1 MESATQPAKVASD
14 TEKTHRAQASSP
26 KAETTA
32 AGGVGHFDSWPWLVA
47 AFAIVVC
54 LLPIARAGLWDP
66 QEIEVADLARR
77 AAIHVFGAESLRLD
91 GAPDEVP
98 TVEDVGRGEF
108 PVLAVALA
116 LKVFGASAWAA
127 RLPLALWT
135 LVGAA
140 ALYELVRRLESKRV
154 ALLSVVV
161 LVTSPLVFL
170 HSRTALGEAITL
182 ASITLAFSGV
192 MLAWADD
199 TASRNRR
206 LTYLT
211 LGLLGVVTGVWS
223 RGVLIGAGLPLLS
236 AGSAW
241 LIAGALDSSA
251 TGFQLRRATG
261 FGAFVLGL
269 GCAVWGLVALH
280 RGALDSY
287 TAVVGSTLIDPK
299 QLPTHDVV
307 IHYLGHGLFPWSA
320 LLPLAIGAALRPC
333 SDVRRRLRLGLV
345 LAVAVGLLFYS
356 LTISRTGPLAFGGTF
371 ALAALCAL
379 TAASFE
385 RGERG
390 TFAAMVC
397 AAALVLLY
405 KDFENFP
412 EKGLS
417 PFALSTEGS
426 FPETMKQVGKR
437 YFQVVTGL
445 GIVAC
450 VVLVLSRIPWREFVE
465 RWGQT
470 SSRILRLFS
479 RALAAILAGWAK
491 GTAPLRKA
499 FPWPRAITLVV
510 GLGGGGTLLSLG
522 YYPALAAQL
531 SPAGVYTAYQ
541 ELAAEGEPLAV
552 MGEGAK
558 GSMFYAGSNVRS
570 FSAIDGALDW
580 LNEGESRRWLI
591 LRATD
596 LGRANA
602 LFREKRKKQ
611 NLPILSAQSSEI
623 LLASN
628 RLGSGEV
635 NESPLLGFLP
645 DALPQ
650 LANQPVGRWGE
661 ELELVGWEVR
671 EAKTGNVTDT
681 LRNGVQ
687 YEFVTAY
694 RVVKKVTSNWEA
706 FIHIDGNGKRI
717 NGDHQLL
724 GGKYPPRLWLPG
736 DVVVDTHAFKLD
748 PTYDSGDY
756 TVFMGLFSGSKRYA
770 VTAGTQKDDRLTAG
784 GLKVV
789 R

>member
-1 MESATQPAKVASD
+1 
-14 TEKTHRAQASSP
+14 
-26 KAETTA
+26 
-32 AGGVGHFDSWPWLVA
+32 
-47 AFAIVVC
+47 
-54 LLPIARAGLWDP
+54 
-66 QEIEVADLARR
+66 
-77 AAIHVFGAESLRLD
+77 
-91 GAPDEVP
+91 
-98 TVEDVGRGEF
+98 
-108 PVLAVALA
+108 
-116 LKVFGASAWAA
+116 
-127 RLPLALWT
+127 

-161 LVTSPLVFL
+161 LVTSPLVFV
-170 HSRTALGEAITL
+170 HSRTALGEAVTL
-182 ASITLAFSGV
+182 ASVTLAFSGIL
-192 MLAWADD
+192 LAWADD
-199 TASRNRR
+199 AASRNRR
-206 LTYLT
+206 LVYLS
-211 LGLLGVVTGVWS
+211 LGLLGVAVGVWS

-236 AGSAW
+236 AGATW
-241 LIAGALDSSA
+241 LIAGALEPSA
-251 TGFQLRRATG
+251 AEYQLRRATG
-261 FGAFVLGL
+261 LGAFVLGL
-269 GCAVWGLVALH
+269 GAAVWGLVALQ

-287 TAVVGSTLIDPK
+287 NAVVGSTLIDPK

-345 LAVAVGLLFYS
+345 LTVAVGLLFYS
-356 LTISRTGPLAFGGTF
+356 LTIARTGPLAFGATF
-371 ALAALCAL
+371 ALAALCAIA
-379 TAASFE
+379 AASFE

-405 KDFENFP
+405 KDFDNFP

-417 PFALSTEGS
+417 AFALSTEAA
-426 FPETMKQVGKR
+426 FPETMKLAGKR

-445 GIVAC
+445 GSVAC
-450 VVLVLSRIPWREFVE
+450 VALVLSRIPWREFVE

-479 RALAAILAGWAK
+479 RALAAVLAGWSK
-491 GTAPLRKA
+491 VTAPLGKA

-510 GLGGGGTLLSLG
+510 GLGGGGTLLALG

-531 SPAGVYTAYQ
+531 SPAGVYTAYR

-552 MGEGAK
+552 MGDGAK

-570 FSAIDGALDW
+570 FTAIDGALDW
-580 LNEGESRRWLI
+580 LNEGDGRRWLI
-591 LRATD
+591 LKAAD

-602 LFREKRKKQ
+602 LFREQRGKR
-611 NLPILSAQSSEI
+611 NLPILSAESSEI
-623 LLASN
+623 LLASD
-628 RLGSGEV
+628 RLLSGEV
-635 NESPLLGFLP
+635 NESPLVSFLP
-645 DALPQ
+645 EAEPQ
-650 LANQPVGRWGE
+650 LAHKPVGRWGQ

-681 LRNGVQ
+681 LRTGVQ

-694 RVVKKVTSNWEA
+694 RVLAKVKSNWES

-717 NGDHQLL
+717 NGDHSLL

-736 DVVVDTHAFKLD
+736 DVVVDTHAFKAD

-756 TVFMGLFSGSKRYA
+756 TVFMGLFSGTKRYA
-770 VTAGTQKDDRLTAG
+770 VTAGTHKDDRLTAG
-784 GLKVV
+784 VLQVV